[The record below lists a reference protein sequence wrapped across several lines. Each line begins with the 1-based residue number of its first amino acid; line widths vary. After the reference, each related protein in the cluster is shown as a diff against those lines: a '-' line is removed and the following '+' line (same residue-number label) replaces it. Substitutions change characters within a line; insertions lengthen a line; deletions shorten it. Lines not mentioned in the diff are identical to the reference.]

1 MKFVLRLLLKQ
12 TPAVC
17 WLNGLVLTVKE
28 KSDMEGALNSNNN
41 ANNNR
46 ENCFLSEYCRMAL
59 TYALY
64 YFEKIYATKI
74 PVVF

>member
-1 MKFVLRLLLKQ
+1 
-12 TPAVC
+12 
-17 WLNGLVLTVKE
+17 
-28 KSDMEGALNSNNN
+28 MEGALNSNNN